1 MILISRYW
9 PKKWRERGFNLI
21 LQAQVNGMYPP
32 ILDRSFL
39 QILYTVVIFSHWKPQ
54 KVDVLPSSTV
64 SPGGEICCSENHQW
78 AVQVCR
84 KGGELS
90 LSSTAT
96 FSNSSNSSDSIVK
109 VKVKGPKMCYIFGKH
124 GIQGY
129 QIWHSRVSNVK
140 YTNTQIR
147 KYTNT
152 KGSKDPTYFWKAWDS
167 RISNMIFQCVKC
179 KIHNYK
185 NTK

>member
-147 KYTNT
+147 KYANT
-152 KGSKDPTYFWKAWDS
+152 QIQSA
-167 RISNMIFQCVKC
+167 
-179 KIHNYK
+179 
-185 NTK
+185 